1 MYVQVGWWSEALS
14 YSFLVFVF
22 LESLKI
28 FCQVWLLALV
38 RLDQSPSCP
47 RCLVLRPR
55 RGRVCEAA
63 QKVRFLFLSLNL
75 SKTMNLFWSGEF
87 CFRGQKKRKSNEA
100 RCGSLSCLWTC
111 RKLWIC
117 SGQVNFVQGAK
128 KKENPAKPGAV
139 PFLVFEPVETKF
151 RRLIDELP
159 PKRAKKWRAKT
170 FNVDLRRDSKFNF
183 FAMKTW
189 PWTIDLK
196 T

>member
-47 RCLVLRPR
+47 RCLVLQPR

-63 QKVRFLFLSLNL
+63 QKVRFPFLSLNL

-87 CFRGQKKRKSNEA
+87 CSGGKKKKENPTKPGAVPFLVFELVENYEFVLVRWIFFRGQKKERKSCEA

-111 RKLWIC
+111 RN
-117 SGQVNFVQGAK
+117 QV
-128 KKENPAKPGAV
+128 
-139 PFLVFEPVETKF
+139 
-151 RRLIDELP
+151 
-159 PKRAKKWRAKT
+159 
-170 FNVDLRRDSKFNF
+170 S
-183 FAMKTW
+183 
-189 PWTIDLK
+189 TIDRRAPPEAC
-196 T
+196 